1 MKAQE
6 EHSWSAHILTLF
18 PEMFPGPLGQ
28 SIAGRALEQ
37 NKWALSCYPLREFG
51 LGKHKDVDAP
61 ACGGGVGLVMRPDA
75 VGPAIE
81 HVLSQTGAD
90 TARLYPS
97 PRGRKL
103 DHTFIRSL
111 AQKKNVLFV
120 CGRYE
125 GLDER
130 VIDHY
135 QLEEVSIGDYVLSG
149 GEIAALTIIDAIV
162 RVLDGVMGKAEGH
175 EQDSFENGL
184 LEHPQYTIPRSW
196 QGKEVPPV
204 LLSGHHAQISSWK
217 LEMAK
222 QITQERR
229 PDLWEAFKAETKQ
242 DI

>member
-1 MKAQE
+1 MWRRCRARDA
-6 EHSWSAHILTLF
+6 SRCRRTSYRACC
-18 PEMFPGPLGQ
+18 LG
-28 SIAGRALEQ
+28 
-37 NKWALSCYPLREFG
+37 
-51 LGKHKDVDAP
+51 
-61 ACGGGVGLVMRPDA
+61 M
-75 VGPAIE
+75 
-81 HVLSQTGAD
+81 GAD

-135 QLEEVSIGDYVLSG
+135 QLEEVSVGDYVLSG

-175 EQDSFENGL
+175 EQDSFEKQAVRTSTIYDSAKLAGQRSSPCFAVRTSCTNIILEAGNGKTD
-184 LEHPQYTIPRSW
+184 HTR
-196 QGKEVPPV
+196 KATRFV
-204 LLSGHHAQISSWK
+204 
-217 LEMAK
+217 
-222 QITQERR
+222 
-229 PDLWEAFKAETKQ
+229 EAFKAKQ
-242 DI
+242 NKIYNEKY